1 LFIIFNCLE
10 FNQMNSFF
18 IFLNQNAQQVINIDK
33 GIMSVF
39 LILISIL
46 LFSCEESKKVKS
58 NFTEN
63 ERIKVNDSLPLL
75 KDFLLLEDE
84 LLQKDL
90 FKKIDSVSAIHYPM
104 HKKKD
109 IVNITPKMLGRY
121 LYDINQLDLK
131 DSVISYDI
139 TKKEYYHKII
149 HRDMQKY
156 KTSDYKNI
164 IYVETY
170 PNKTFRL
177 VINYSY
183 TVQFEKSEE
192 PISVES
198 SISYS
203 FKIINRKIKEFDIQ
217 ESG

>member
-1 LFIIFNCLE
+1 
-10 FNQMNSFF
+10 MNNF
-18 IFLNQNAQQVINIDK
+18 FLNQNTQRVINIDK

-58 NFTEN
+58 NFTKNTFVTEN

-90 FKKIDSVSAIHYPM
+90 FKKIDSISAIHYPM
-104 HKKKD
+104 YKKEDIED

-131 DSVISYDI
+131 DSIISYDI
-139 TKKEYYHKII
+139 TKKEYCHKII

-164 IYVETY
+164 IYVEAY

-183 TVQFEKSEE
+183 TVQFGKGEE

-203 FKIINRKIKEFDIQ
+203 FKIINRKIVEFDIQ

>member
-1 LFIIFNCLE
+1 
-10 FNQMNSFF
+10 
-18 IFLNQNAQQVINIDK
+18 
-33 GIMSVF
+33 MSVF

-58 NFTEN
+58 NFTKNTFVTEN

-90 FKKIDSVSAIHYPM
+90 FKKIDSISAIHYPM
-104 HKKKD
+104 YKKEDIED
-109 IVNITPKMLGRY
+109 IVNITPKMLDRY
-121 LYDINQLDLK
+121 LYDINRLDLK
-131 DSVISYDI
+131 DSIISYDI
-139 TKKEYYHKII
+139 TKKEYHHKMI
-149 HRDMQKY
+149 HREMQKY

-164 IYVETY
+164 IYVEAY

-183 TVQFEKSEE
+183 TIQYGEGEE

-203 FKIINRKIKEFDIQ
+203 FKIINRKIVDFDIQ

>member
-1 LFIIFNCLE
+1 
-10 FNQMNSFF
+10 
-18 IFLNQNAQQVINIDK
+18 
-33 GIMSVF
+33 MSVF

-46 LFSCEESKKVKS
+46 LFSCQESKKVKS
-58 NFTEN
+58 NFTKN

-104 HKKKD
+104 YKKKD
-109 IVNITPKMLGRY
+109 IVNITPKMLSRY

-131 DSVISYDI
+131 DSIISYDI
-139 TKKEYYHKII
+139 TKKEYSHKMI
-149 HRDMQKY
+149 HREMQKY

-164 IYVETY
+164 IYVEAY

-203 FKIINRKIKEFDIQ
+203 FKIINRKIVEFDIQ

>member
-1 LFIIFNCLE
+1 
-10 FNQMNSFF
+10 M
-18 IFLNQNAQQVINIDK
+18 
-33 GIMSVF
+33 
-39 LILISIL
+39 
-46 LFSCEESKKVKS
+46 
-58 NFTEN
+58 
-63 ERIKVNDSLPLL
+63 
-75 KDFLLLEDE
+75 
-84 LLQKDL
+84 

-104 HKKKD
+104 YKKKD
-109 IVNITPKMLGRY
+109 IVNITPKMLDRY

-131 DSVISYDI
+131 DSIISYDI
-139 TKKEYYHKII
+139 TKKEYHHKMI
-149 HRDMQKY
+149 HREMQKY

-164 IYVETY
+164 IYVEAY

-183 TVQFEKSEE
+183 TVQFGKGEE

-203 FKIINRKIKEFDIQ
+203 FKIINRKIVEFDIQ

>member
-1 LFIIFNCLE
+1 
-10 FNQMNSFF
+10 
-18 IFLNQNAQQVINIDK
+18 
-33 GIMSVF
+33 MSVF

-58 NFTEN
+58 NFTKNTFVTEN

-90 FKKIDSVSAIHYPM
+90 FKKIDSISAIHYPM
-104 HKKKD
+104 YKKED
-109 IVNITPKMLGRY
+109 IVNITLKMLGRY
-121 LYDINQLDLK
+121 LYDINQ
-131 DSVISYDI
+131 
-139 TKKEYYHKII
+139 KEYCHKII

-164 IYVETY
+164 IYVEAY

-183 TVQFEKSEE
+183 TVQFGKGEE

-203 FKIINRKIKEFDIQ
+203 FKIINRKIVEFDIQ

>member
-1 LFIIFNCLE
+1 MFEIQSNEQL
-10 FNQMNSFF
+10 
-18 IFLNQNAQQVINIDK
+18 FLNQNTQRVINIDK

-58 NFTEN
+58 NFTKNTSVTEN
-63 ERIKVNDSLPLL
+63 QRIKVNDSLPLL

-90 FKKIDSVSAIHYPM
+90 FKKIDSISAIHYPM
-104 HKKKD
+104 YKKED

-121 LYDINQLDLK
+121 LYHINQLDLK
-131 DSVISYDI
+131 DSIISYDI
-139 TKKEYYHKII
+139 TKKEYHHKMI
-149 HRDMQKY
+149 HREMQKY

-164 IYVETY
+164 IYVEAY

-183 TVQFEKSEE
+183 TVQFGFGKGEE

-203 FKIINRKIKEFDIQ
+203 FKIINRKIVEFDIQ

>member
-1 LFIIFNCLE
+1 
-10 FNQMNSFF
+10 
-18 IFLNQNAQQVINIDK
+18 
-33 GIMSVF
+33 MSVF

-46 LFSCEESKKVKS
+46 LFSCEESKKVKFNS
-58 NFTEN
+58 TKNTFVTEN

-90 FKKIDSVSAIHYPM
+90 FRKIDSVSAIHYPM
-104 HKKKD
+104 YKKED

-131 DSVISYDI
+131 DSIISYDI
-139 TKKEYYHKII
+139 TKKEYYHKMI
-149 HRDMQKY
+149 HREMQKY

-164 IYVETY
+164 IYVEAY

-177 VINYSY
+177 IINYSY
-183 TVQFEKSEE
+183 TVQFGKGEE

-203 FKIINRKIKEFDIQ
+203 FKIINRKIEEFDIQ

>member
-1 LFIIFNCLE
+1 
-10 FNQMNSFF
+10 MNNF
-18 IFLNQNAQQVINIDK
+18 FLNQNTQRVINIDK

-58 NFTEN
+58 NFTKN

-104 HKKKD
+104 YKKKD

-131 DSVISYDI
+131 DSIISYDI
-139 TKKEYYHKII
+139 TKKEYHHKMI
-149 HRDMQKY
+149 HREMQKY

-164 IYVETY
+164 IYVEAY

-183 TVQFEKSEE
+183 TIQYGEGEE

-203 FKIINRKIKEFDIQ
+203 FKIINRKIVEFDMQ

>member
-1 LFIIFNCLE
+1 
-10 FNQMNSFF
+10 
-18 IFLNQNAQQVINIDK
+18 
-33 GIMSVF
+33 MSVF

-46 LFSCEESKKVKS
+46 LFSCQESKKVKS
-58 NFTEN
+58 NFTKN

-104 HKKKD
+104 YKKED

-131 DSVISYDI
+131 DSIISYDI
-139 TKKEYYHKII
+139 TKKEYCHKII

-164 IYVETY
+164 IYVEAY

-183 TVQFEKSEE
+183 TVQFGKGEE

-198 SISYS
+198 SISNS
-203 FKIINRKIKEFDIQ
+203 FKIINRKIVDFDIQ

>member
-1 LFIIFNCLE
+1 
-10 FNQMNSFF
+10 
-18 IFLNQNAQQVINIDK
+18 
-33 GIMSVF
+33 MSVF

-58 NFTEN
+58 NFTKNTFVTEN

-75 KDFLLLEDE
+75 RDFLLLEDE

-90 FKKIDSVSAIHYPM
+90 FEKIDSVSAIHYPM
-104 HKKKD
+104 YKKED

-121 LYDINQLDLK
+121 LYDINRLDLK
-131 DSVISYDI
+131 DSIISYDI
-139 TKKEYYHKII
+139 TKKEYYHKMI

-164 IYVETY
+164 IYVEAY

-183 TVQFEKSEE
+183 TVQFGKGEE
-192 PISVES
+192 LISVES

-203 FKIINRKIKEFDIQ
+203 FKIINRKIEEFDIQ